1 MQLMECEKAIY
12 ALNKVLQNFRHILL
26 KSRSQKIYWAIT
38 EGIFDFGTIFRQI
51 FMVPESCIKTVTAF
65 LVPPS
70 AKHEDN
76 LMLNLQRLSLQAL
89 PVSVIMLLL
98 QNLSKK
104 SNRAIYK
111 IKVSPEPWLSCFR
124 FGTSSRAIKKATG
137 ELITINKFWA
147 FGYIVNFLS
156 V

>member
-1 MQLMECEKAIY
+1 MVCEKAIY

-104 SNRAIYK
+104 SNRATY
-111 IKVSPEPWLSCFR
+111 
-124 FGTSSRAIKKATG
+124 
-137 ELITINKFWA
+137 
-147 FGYIVNFLS
+147 
-156 V
+156 